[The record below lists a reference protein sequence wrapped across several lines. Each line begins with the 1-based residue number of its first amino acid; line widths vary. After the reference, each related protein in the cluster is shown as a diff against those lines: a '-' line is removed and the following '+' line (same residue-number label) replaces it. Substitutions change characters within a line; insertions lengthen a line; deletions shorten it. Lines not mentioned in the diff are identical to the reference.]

1 MAAEHTRLKDIP
13 EKTKRNGKAEK
24 SPPSSESIFQMRRS
38 GMKMAEIAARAGIS
52 RRTVS
57 RILNPPISEGC
68 TMRMKYM
75 RKNYTCTLID
85 INFAERKLK
94 IYNLTDDMLS
104 RAFGVIEEPDWDDLT
119 EFLKERCFSENRG
132 DAKHILKILGLDSY
146 DVFQIVERTKGKT
159 FDDDMRI
166 EFVYR
171 ERN

>member
-1 MAAEHTRLKDIP
+1 MAAKHTKLKNIP
-13 EKTKRNGKAEK
+13 EKTKSNGKPEK
-24 SPPSSESIFQMRRS
+24 SPPDPESIFQMRRS
-38 GMKMAEIAARAGIS
+38 GMKTAEIAARAGVS

-94 IYNLTDDMLS
+94 IYNLTDDMLR

-132 DAKHILKILGLDSY
+132 DAKHILNILGLDNY
-146 DVFQIVERTKGKT
+146 DVFQIVERTKGRT

-171 ERN
+171 ERD